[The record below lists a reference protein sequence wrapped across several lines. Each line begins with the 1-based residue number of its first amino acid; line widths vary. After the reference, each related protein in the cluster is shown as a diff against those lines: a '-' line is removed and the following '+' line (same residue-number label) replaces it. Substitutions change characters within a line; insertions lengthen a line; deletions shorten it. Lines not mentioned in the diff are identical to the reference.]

1 MRIKTLM
8 MVRIKL
14 KLVPLAIIK
23 RMLILFIIDHTMM
36 LVTVLLLNIKVK
48 GIKGLIKIIM

>member
-1 MRIKTLM
+1 M